1 MSVFPCPVQN
11 VSNQMAKLHILLADD
26 HAVVREGLKR
36 LIDAEP
42 DMRVIGE
49 ASEGAEAIDKA
60 VRLCPEVAVID
71 VSMGD
76 VNGAEATRRIR
87 TSCPGTRVL
96 ALTVHEDTSYLREL
110 LDAGAAGYVLKRAA
124 ADELIR
130 AIRAVA
136 SGGVYVDPR
145 IAGKLVNTFAPPKAA
160 LTNAMADLSDRETA
174 VLRYIAQGYTNKEIA
189 SQLGLSVK
197 TVETYK
203 ARSMEKLG
211 LRSRVDIVRTAS
223 ERGWLTAV

>member
-1 MSVFPCPVQN
+1 
-11 VSNQMAKLHILLADD
+11 MAKLHILLADD

-49 ASEGAEAIDKA
+49 ASDGAEAIDRA

-76 VNGAEATRRIR
+76 VNGAETTRRIR
-87 TSCPGTRVL
+87 AVCPGTRVL

-136 SGGVYVDPR
+136 AGGVYVDPR
-145 IAGKLVNTFAPPKAA
+145 IAGKLVNTFAPPKTASS
-160 LTNAMADLSDRETA
+160 TAMADLSDRETA
-174 VLRYIAQGYTNKEIA
+174 VLRFIAQGYTNKEIA

>member
-1 MSVFPCPVQN
+1 
-11 VSNQMAKLHILLADD
+11 MAKLHILLADD

-36 LIDAEP
+36 LIDAES
-42 DMRVIGE
+42 DMQVIGE
-49 ASEGAEAIDKA
+49 AADGAEAIDKA
-60 VRLCPEVAVID
+60 MRLCPDVAVVD
-71 VSMGD
+71 VSMGS

-87 TSCPGTRVL
+87 TVCPGTRVL

-110 LDAGAAGYVLKRAA
+110 LDAGAAGYILKRAA

-130 AIRAVA
+130 AVRAVA

-145 IAGKLVNTFAPPKAA
+145 IAGKLVNSFAPAKSVAA
-160 LTNAMADLSDRETA
+160 SAMSELSERETA
-174 VLRYIAQGYTNKEIA
+174 VLRFIAQGYTNKEIA
-189 SQLGLSVK
+189 AQLGLSVK

-211 LRSRVDIVRTAS
+211 LRSRVDIVRTAT

>member
-1 MSVFPCPVQN
+1 MG
-11 VSNQMAKLHILLADD
+11 KLQILLADD
-26 HAVVREGLKR
+26 HAIVREGLKR
-36 LIDAEP
+36 LVDSEA
-42 DMRVIGE
+42 DMSVIGE
-49 ASEGAEAIDKA
+49 AADGAEAIEKA
-60 VRLCPEVAVID
+60 VRLCPDVVVMD
-71 VSMGD
+71 VSMGN

-87 TSCPGTRVL
+87 ADCPGTRVL

-110 LDAGAAGYVLKRAA
+110 LDAGAVGYMLKRAA

-145 IAGKLVNTFAPPKAA
+145 IAGKLVNTFG
-160 LTNAMADLSDRETA
+160 TTRTGSNSAMADLSERETA
-174 VLRYIAQGYTNKEIA
+174 VLRFIAQGYTNKEIA

-211 LRSRVDIVRTAS
+211 LRSRVDIVRTAT
-223 ERGWLTAV
+223 ERGWLSPV

>member
-1 MSVFPCPVQN
+1 
-11 VSNQMAKLHILLADD
+11 MAKLHILLADD

-36 LIDAEP
+36 LIDAEA

-49 ASEGAEAIDKA
+49 ASDGAEAIEKA
-60 VRLCPEVAVID
+60 VRLCPDVGVID
-71 VSMGD
+71 VSMGN

-87 TSCPGTRVL
+87 TLCPNTRIL

-130 AIRAVA
+130 AIRSVA

-145 IAGKLVNTFAPPKAA
+145 IAGKLVNTFAPPKTSTHTA
-160 LTNAMADLSDRETA
+160 TADLSERETA
-174 VLRYIAQGYTNKEIA
+174 VLRLIAQGYTNKEIA

-203 ARSMEKLG
+203 SRSMEKLG
-211 LRSRVDIVRTAS
+211 LRSRVDIIRIAGA
-223 ERGWLTAV
+223 RGWLTTS

>member
-1 MSVFPCPVQN
+1 MGRLQ
-11 VSNQMAKLHILLADD
+11 ILLADD
-26 HAVVREGLKR
+26 HAIVREGLKR
-36 LIDAEP
+36 LVESEA
-42 DMRVIGE
+42 DMRVVGE
-49 ASEGAEAIDKA
+49 ASDGAEAIEKT
-60 VRLCPEVAVID
+60 VHLCPDVVVMD
-71 VSMGD
+71 VSMGN

-87 TSCPGTRVL
+87 HQCPGTRVL

-145 IAGKLVNTFAPPKAA
+145 IAGKLVNTFGTTRAA
-160 LTNAMADLSDRETA
+160 SNTATADLSERETA
-174 VLRYIAQGYTNKEIA
+174 VLRFIAQGYTNKEIA

-211 LRSRVDIVRTAS
+211 LRSRVDIVRTAT
-223 ERGWLTAV
+223 ERGWLGAV

>member
-1 MSVFPCPVQN
+1 MG
-11 VSNQMAKLHILLADD
+11 KLQILLADD

-36 LIDAEP
+36 LVDSEP

-49 ASEGAEAIDKA
+49 AADGAEAIEKA
-60 VRLCPEVAVID
+60 MRLCPDVVVMD
-71 VSMGD
+71 VSMGN

-87 TSCPGTRVL
+87 THCPGTRIL

-145 IAGKLVNTFAPPKAA
+145 IAGKLVNTFGTTRAA
-160 LTNAMADLSDRETA
+160 SNSAMADLSDRETA
-174 VLRYIAQGYTNKEIA
+174 VLRFIAQGYTNKEIA

-211 LRSRVDIVRTAS
+211 LRSRVDIVRTAT
-223 ERGWLTAV
+223 ERGWLGAV

>member
-1 MSVFPCPVQN
+1 M
-11 VSNQMAKLHILLADD
+11 K
-26 HAVVREGLKR
+26 
-36 LIDAEP
+36 
-42 DMRVIGE
+42 VIGE
-49 ASEGAEAIDKA
+49 AADGAEAIEKA
-60 VRLCPEVAVID
+60 VRLTPDVAVID
-71 VSMGD
+71 VSMGN

-87 TSCPGTRVL
+87 SVCQATRVL

-110 LDAGAAGYVLKRAA
+110 LDAGASGYVLKRAA

-145 IAGKLVNTFAPPKAA
+145 IAGKLVNTFAPSKATSTTA
-160 LTNAMADLSDRETA
+160 VADLSDRETA
-174 VLRYIAQGYTNKEIA
+174 VLRFIAQGYTNKEIA
-189 SQLGLSVK
+189 AQLGLSVK

>member
-1 MSVFPCPVQN
+1 
-11 VSNQMAKLHILLADD
+11 MAKLRILLADD
-26 HAVVREGLKR
+26 HGIVREGLKR
-36 LIDAEP
+36 LVEAEA
-42 DMRVIGE
+42 DMEVIGE
-49 ASEGAEAIDKA
+49 ASDGLEALEKA
-60 VRLCPEVAVID
+60 QILGPDVAVLD
-71 VSMGD
+71 VSMGNM
-76 VNGAEATRRIR
+76 NGAEAARRIR
-87 TSCPGTRVL
+87 VVCPQTRIL

-145 IAGKLVNTFAPPKAA
+145 IAGKLVNTFGSTKGAHGV
-160 LTNAMADLSDRETA
+160 TGDLSEREAA
-174 VLRYIAQGYTNKEIA
+174 VLRFIAQGYTNKEIA

-203 ARSMEKLG
+203 ARSMDKLG
-211 LRSRVDIVRTAS
+211 LRSRVDIVRAAN
-223 ERGWLTAV
+223 ERGWLTSA

>member
-1 MSVFPCPVQN
+1 
-11 VSNQMAKLHILLADD
+11 MAKLHILLADD

-36 LIDAEP
+36 LIDGEG

-49 ASEGAEAIDKA
+49 AADGGEAIEKS
-60 VRLCPEVAVID
+60 VQLCPDVAVID
-71 VSMGD
+71 VSMGTI
-76 VNGAEATRRIR
+76 NGAQATRRIR
-87 TSCPGTRVL
+87 ALCPATRVL

-145 IAGKLVNTFAPPKAA
+145 IAGKLVNTFATTKSAA
-160 LTNAMADLSDRETA
+160 ATNMADLSERENA
-174 VLRYIAQGYTNKEIA
+174 VLRLIAQGYTNKEIA

-211 LRSRVDIVRTAS
+211 LRSRVDIVRAAS
-223 ERGWLTAV
+223 ERGWFRNE

>member
-1 MSVFPCPVQN
+1 
-11 VSNQMAKLHILLADD
+11 MAKLHILLADD
-26 HAVVREGLKR
+26 HAIVREGLKR
-36 LIDAEP
+36 LIDAEG

-49 ASEGAEAIDKA
+49 AADGAEAIEKA
-60 VRLCPEVAVID
+60 TRLCPDVAVVD
-71 VSMGD
+71 VSMGT

-87 TSCPGTRVL
+87 AVCPNTRVL

-136 SGGVYVDPR
+136 SGGLYVDPR
-145 IAGKLVNTFAPPKAA
+145 IAAKLVHTAAPKAA
-160 LTNAMADLSDRETA
+160 SPSAVAELSEREGA
-174 VLRYIAQGYTNKEIA
+174 VLRFIAQGYTNKEIA
-189 SQLGLSVK
+189 AQLGLSVK

-211 LRSRVDIVRTAS
+211 LRSRVDIVRTAT
-223 ERGWLTAV
+223 ERGWLSAV